1 MGTERPESLT
11 TIPAPT
17 ARAEVERRVI
27 YLMLFRLVLIT
38 LVLGATALLW
48 WLGDA
53 DLASWSALLVFG
65 VIAMTYLATVIYAIA
80 LRRGANLNR
89 LINVQLAGD
98 VLTATLLV
106 HVTGGAGSA
115 YTFFYPMAIVGA
127 ATVRFRSGA
136 MSVAVASVAFFI
148 ASSLLAWLGVLP
160 APSPHGVSGADLSA
174 IELARALGLN
184 LAAFAGVAFLAVNL
198 GQQLQR
204 TVASLES
211 EREAAADLY
220 ALHED
225 IVRCLSSGLVTV
237 DARDRVLTINQVACE
252 ILETAPG
259 ASVGRPV
266 DQVLPGLAAKLEGL
280 PARDSLRRDDLVV
293 RLGARSLV
301 LGLSISPLRDNQDR
315 VIGRVLNF
323 QDLTDLRKMEKQ
335 VQHAERL
342 AAIGTLAAG
351 VAHEIR
357 NPLAAI
363 SGSIELL
370 RSAPD
375 EDNRP
380 LMDIITREIDRLNR
394 MIGDLLDYANPG
406 PREFVE
412 FDFAELVHETLAVFA
427 RDTGLNEVTVQV
439 AKGSLEHGLAIV
451 GDPSKLKQVLWNLL
465 RNAAE
470 AARTGGGTVSVRVDR
485 DRQDALVE
493 VLDSGPGIDENHISH
508 VFEPFFTTKKSGSGL
523 GLATS
528 HNIILEHGGTIR
540 AESHEGQGARFVV
553 RLPLDSS
560 GTLDRQRGVPAESV
574 QRYTRER
581 DERS

>member
-17 ARAEVERRVI
+17 ARSEVERRVT

-48 WLGDA
+48 WVGDA
-53 DLASWSALLVFG
+53 DLASSSALLVFG
-65 VIAMTYLATVIYAIA
+65 VIAMTYLATVVYAIA

-89 LINVQLAGD
+89 LIDVQMAGD

-127 ATVRFRSGA
+127 ATVRFRTGA
-136 MSVAVASVAFFI
+136 MSVAVASVVFFV

-160 APSPHGVSGADLSA
+160 SPSPHGVSGADLSA
-174 IELARALGLN
+174 IDLARALGLN

-225 IVRCLSSGLVTV
+225 IVRCLSSGLITI

-266 DQVLPGLAAKLEGL
+266 DKVLPGLGAKLEGL
-280 PARDSLRRDDLVV
+280 PERDSLRRDDLVV
-293 RLGARSLV
+293 RRGAHSLV
-301 LGLSISPLRDNQDR
+301 LGLSVSPLRDNQDR

-323 QDLTDLRKMEKQ
+323 QDLTELRKMEKQ

-412 FDFAELVHETLAVFA
+412 FDFAELVHETLTVFA
-427 RDTGLNEVTVQV
+427 RDTELNDVVVEL
-439 AKGSLEHGLAIV
+439 AAGSRNSGLAIV

-470 AARTGGGTVSVRVDR
+470 AARSGGGTVSVRVDA
-485 DRQDALVE
+485 DRQEARVE
-493 VLDSGPGIDENHISH
+493 VLDTGPGIDEDQISH

-528 HNIILEHGGTIR
+528 HNIIMEHGGTIR

-553 RLPLDSS
+553 RLPLGSS
-560 GTLDRQRGVPAESV
+560 GAV
-574 QRYTRER
+574 
-581 DERS
+581 

>member
-1 MGTERPESLT
+1 
-11 TIPAPT
+11 
-17 ARAEVERRVI
+17 
-27 YLMLFRLVLIT
+27 
-38 LVLGATALLW
+38 
-48 WLGDA
+48 
-53 DLASWSALLVFG
+53 
-65 VIAMTYLATVIYAIA
+65 
-80 LRRGANLNR
+80 
-89 LINVQLAGD
+89 
-98 VLTATLLV
+98 
-106 HVTGGAGSA
+106 
-115 YTFFYPMAIVGA
+115 
-127 ATVRFRSGA
+127 
-136 MSVAVASVAFFI
+136 
-148 ASSLLAWLGVLP
+148 
-160 APSPHGVSGADLSA
+160 
-174 IELARALGLN
+174 
-184 LAAFAGVAFLAVNL
+184 
-198 GQQLQR
+198 
-204 TVASLES
+204 
-211 EREAAADLY
+211 
-220 ALHED
+220 
-225 IVRCLSSGLVTV
+225 
-237 DARDRVLTINQVACE
+237 
-252 ILETAPG
+252 
-259 ASVGRPV
+259 
-266 DQVLPGLAAKLEGL
+266 
-280 PARDSLRRDDLVV
+280 
-293 RLGARSLV
+293 
-301 LGLSISPLRDNQDR
+301 
-315 VIGRVLNF
+315 
-323 QDLTDLRKMEKQ
+323 MEKQ

-427 RDTGLNEVTVQV
+427 RDTGLNEVTVEV
-439 AKGSLEHGLAIV
+439 AEGSLEHGLAIV

-470 AARTGGGTVSVRVDR
+470 AARTGGGTVSVRVDA

-493 VLDSGPGIDENHISH
+493 VLDTGPGIDEGHISH

-553 RLPLDSS
+553 RLPLDSG
-560 GTLDRQRGVPAESV
+560 GTPTESV
-574 QRYTRER
+574 RAYTRGR